1 MKRLCLL
8 HKSGI
13 QTCGNCT
20 EGCDSTDDLRLIALS
35 HKSVMN
41 IEICG
46 IHGRIS
52 QCEKYHVFTLV
63 QDSLDF
69 ICSCIVIALQHLRIL
84 GHWKRNCK
92 KLLLSK
98 LRISP
103 LHDLKRYRILRNLSR
118 KCDHL
123 CLLYKTKCF

>member
-8 HKSGI
+8 HKSGV
-13 QTCGNCT
+13 QTGGNCT
-20 EGCDSTDDLRLIALS
+20 EGCDATDDLRLIALS
-35 HKSVMN
+35 HKSVMD

-52 QCEKYHVFTLV
+52 QCEKYHIFPLV